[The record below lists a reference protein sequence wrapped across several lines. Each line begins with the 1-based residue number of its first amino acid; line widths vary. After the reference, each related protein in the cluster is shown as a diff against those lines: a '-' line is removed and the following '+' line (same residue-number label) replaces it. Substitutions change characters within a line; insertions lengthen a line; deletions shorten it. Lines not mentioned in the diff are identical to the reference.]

1 MKNTERVDFRLP
13 SETKVLLKSSAS
25 RRGLKPSEYI
35 RRLIE
40 QDADNISCRQQTNNP
55 SHEQLIENA
64 LQINT
69 FTNGL
74 LNNPRLTLKAKE
86 IITKE
91 MRNYV
96 GY

>member
-13 SETKVLLKSSAS
+13 SETKELLKSLALKK
-25 RRGLKPSEYI
+25 GLKPSEYI

-40 QDADNISCRQQTNNP
+40 QDANNISCRQQIHNP

-64 LQINT
+64 LPINV

-74 LNNPRLTLKAKE
+74 LNNPRLTLEARK

>member
-13 SETKVLLKSSAS
+13 SETKELLKSLALTK
-25 RRGLKPSEYI
+25 GLKPSEYI

-40 QDADNISCRQQTNNP
+40 QDADNISCRQQIHNP
-55 SHEQLIENA
+55 SHEQLIDNA
-64 LQINT
+64 LQINA

-74 LNNPRLTLKAKE
+74 LNNPRLTLEARK